1 MIWDLIRSQS
11 PFKVEQVNRELVWMI
26 IEQQD
31 SYPIKGLLTI
41 ALVFYPNFF
50 SFLDNV
56 FVFNFCI

>member
-31 SYPIKGLLTI
+31 SYPIKDYLLLRWFFTQI
-41 ALVFYPNFF
+41 LFSLV
-50 SFLDNV
+50 DNV